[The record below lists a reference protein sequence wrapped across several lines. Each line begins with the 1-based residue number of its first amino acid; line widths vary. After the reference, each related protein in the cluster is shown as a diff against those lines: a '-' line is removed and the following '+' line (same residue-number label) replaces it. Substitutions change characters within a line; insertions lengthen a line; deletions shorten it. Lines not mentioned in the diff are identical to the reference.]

1 MNEARRGIFRSV
13 VLAMA
18 LGAASASATEVMVVG
33 TYHMSNPGADLHNLK
48 ADDVLVEKR
57 QNELAAV
64 AAGLAKFKPT
74 KVAVEQDTDHGTP
87 AKLAKYHDYLDG
99 KLADSRNEVVQVGYR
114 LAKAMKLQE
123 VYGIDVDGDF
133 PFEAVQKFAA
143 DGHPQ
148 LAKRLEQLG
157 ADVDRMLKEL
167 DATLKAGT
175 VSSGLRFLN
184 EPKRI
189 VDGNAFYSAL
199 LEYGAGNDQPG
210 AALLTAWESRNNQI
224 CARLVQLAAADDRI
238 VVLYGSGHSFLLRR
252 CVQDTPGFKLVEAN
266 DYLPK

>member
-1 MNEARRGIFRSV
+1 MHLFRSAGV
-13 VLAMA
+13 ALVLA
-18 LGAASASATEVMVVG
+18 LLFGSVSATEVMILG
-33 TYHMSNPGADLHNLK
+33 TYHMANPGQDLHNLK

-74 KVAVEQDTDHGTP
+74 KIAVESAVDNGAP
-87 AKLAKYHDYLDG
+87 AKVAKYHDYLAG
-99 KLADSRNEVVQVGYR
+99 KLADSRNETVQVGYR
-114 LAKAMKLQE
+114 LAKTAKLPE
-123 VYGIDVDGDF
+123 VYGVDVDGDF
-133 PFEAVQKFAA
+133 PFEPVQKFAG

-148 LAKRLEQLG
+148 LAKKLERLG

-167 DATLKAGT
+167 DATLKAGS

-184 EPKRI
+184 DPKRI
-189 VDGNAFYSAL
+189 VEGNEFYSTL
-199 LEYGAGNDQPG
+199 LEFGAGNEQPG

-224 CARLVQLAAADDRI
+224 CARLVQLASPDDRI
-238 VVLYGSGHSFLLRR
+238 VVLYGSGHAFLLRR
-252 CVQDTPGFKLVEAN
+252 CVQDMPGYKLVEAN

>member
-1 MNEARRGIFRSV
+1 MHVYCRSAGV
-13 VLAMA
+13 ALAMA
-18 LGAASASATEVMVVG
+18 LFAFNASATEVMILG
-33 TYHMSNPGADLHNLK
+33 TYHMANPGADLHNLK

-74 KVAVEQDTDHGTP
+74 KVAVEQPVDDGAP
-87 AKLAKYHDYLDG
+87 AKLAKYHDYVDG
-99 KLADSRNEVVQVGYR
+99 KLGDSRNEVVQVGYR
-114 LAKAMKLQE
+114 LAKTMKLPD

-143 DGHPQ
+143 DGHAQ

-175 VSSGLRFLN
+175 VSSGLRFMN
-184 EPKRI
+184 DPKRI
-189 VDGNAFYSAL
+189 VEGNAFYSTL
-199 LEYGAGNDQPG
+199 LEYGAGKDQPG
-210 AALLTAWESRNNQI
+210 AALLTAWQSRNNQI
-224 CARLVQLAAADDRI
+224 CARLVQLAAPDDRI
-238 VVLYGSGHSFLLRR
+238 VVLYGSGHAFLLRR
-252 CVQDTPGFKLVEAN
+252 CVQDLPGYKLVEPN